1 MIGKK
6 LFSADK
12 WVGRYF
18 HLREA
23 MIQEA
28 LRKESIDVVN
38 APYPMNR
45 VWIRIRWENRS
56 KVDVKLAKAFLKV
69 YLNDAPLRVIQWDQ
83 KEILPHY
90 PIDFSIRKEISIYGY
105 KYYSLPKNE
114 DGFLDIFVNIPPYID
129 IDKVIRI
136 VILGYLTFNS
146 CFGHFDKQVKYD
158 LRVIP
163 EDWK

>member
-1 MIGKK
+1 
-6 LFSADK
+6 
-12 WVGRYF
+12 
-18 HLREA
+18 
-23 MIQEA
+23 
-28 LRKESIDVVN
+28 
-38 APYPMNR
+38 
-45 VWIRIRWENRS
+45 
-56 KVDVKLAKAFLKV
+56 
-69 YLNDAPLRVIQWDQ
+69 
-83 KEILPHY
+83 LPHY